1 MRVVVPGS
9 HGLFRPVNRSRL
21 KASWFATFADHVRD
35 AVRRHPLH
43 RAGSPQPRLREGV
56 VCLNDP
62 SRVQVCLAVW
72 VVGRSET
79 ILSTT

>member
-1 MRVVVPGS
+1 MRVVAPGS
-9 HGLFRPVNRSRL
+9 HGLFRLVNRSQL
-21 KASWFATFADHVRD
+21 KAAGFATFADYTQD
-35 AVRRHPLH
+35 AVRQHPLH
-43 RAGSPQPRLREGV
+43 RAGSPQPRLREGT

-72 VVGRSET
+72 VVSRSET